1 MTIAPGAS
9 VAARPGRICR
19 LRAAYGARRG
29 RAAWI
34 GAAVLPLA
42 SLTVPCPS
50 CLSADFSLFT
60 RDDQCRWMSHVARAR
75 TAKADFREA
84 VKINPRQKE
93 ARDKLAECEKA
104 LRKERQDSRPRCAT
118 RTWRTGG

>member
-1 MTIAPGAS
+1 
-9 VAARPGRICR
+9 
-19 LRAAYGARRG
+19 
-29 RAAWI
+29 
-34 GAAVLPLA
+34 
-42 SLTVPCPS
+42 
-50 CLSADFSLFT
+50 
-60 RDDQCRWMSHVARAR
+60 MSRVARAR

-118 RTWRTGG
+118 RTWRTDG